1 MAARI
6 FLIIA
11 VVYTGVVTT
20 LSLIKLGKIS
30 VGDFNP
36 TDKMMHTS
44 AYFLLGSV
52 WFFYYVIKKSQ
63 ENNYIPDLLK
73 ITGLIIVFGMLIEV
87 LQGTLT
93 SYRTPDWFDILANS
107 FGVFIALLIFIFF
120 KKSFNRLKLK
130 INLFL

>member
-1 MAARI
+1 M
-6 FLIIA
+6 
-11 VVYTGVVTT
+11 VYTGLVTT

-44 AYFLLGSV
+44 AYFGLGAV
-52 WFFYYVIKKSQ
+52 WFFYYVMKKSKKD
-63 ENNYIPDLLK
+63 NYNTDLLK
-73 ITGLIIVFGMLIEV
+73 ITAIIILFGMLIEV

-107 FGVFIALLIFIFF
+107 FGILLALLIFLFF
-120 KKSFNRLKLK
+120 EKSFNRLKLK
-130 INLFL
+130 INSFL

>member
-1 MAARI
+1 M
-6 FLIIA
+6 
-11 VVYTGVVTT
+11 VYTAVVTT

-44 AYFLLGSV
+44 AYLVLGFV
-52 WFFYYVIKKSQ
+52 WFFYYVMKKSHD
-63 ENNYIPDLLK
+63 NSYKTDLLK
-73 ITGLIIVFGMLIEV
+73 ITALIVAFGMLIEV
-87 LQGTLT
+87 LQGTIT

-120 KKSFNRLKLK
+120 KKSFNRLKHK

>member
-1 MAARI
+1 M
-6 FLIIA
+6 
-11 VVYTGVVTT
+11 VYTGVVTT

-44 AYFLLGSV
+44 AYLVLGCV
-52 WFFYYVIKKSQ
+52 WFFYYVMKNSQ
-63 ENNYIPDLLK
+63 QRNYKADLLK
-73 ITGLIIVFGMLIEV
+73 IAVLVILFGMLIEV

-93 SYRTPDWFDILANS
+93 SYRTPDWYDMLANS
-107 FGVFIALLIFIFF
+107 LGVLIAFLIFIFF
-120 KKSFNRLKLK
+120 KKSFNHLKQK